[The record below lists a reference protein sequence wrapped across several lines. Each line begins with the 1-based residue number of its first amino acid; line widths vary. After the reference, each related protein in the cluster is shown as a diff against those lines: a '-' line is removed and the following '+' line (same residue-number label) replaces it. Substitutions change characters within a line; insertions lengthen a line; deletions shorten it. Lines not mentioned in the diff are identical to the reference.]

1 MSVNISKGKL
11 QVFNPATGKEISV
24 IPMTSS
30 NELQIILQN
39 AKEACDYNLSSLYYR
54 KKLMT
59 RFQKGIVN
67 RMDEFIETI
76 CSETG
81 KKPMEGLM
89 EVFIS
94 LEHLKQSSKYLY
106 EALGKR
112 SRRVG
117 ILKTRKAWVEY
128 EARGV
133 AGIISPWNYPLILTV
148 SPLVEA
154 LLAGNTVVL
163 KPSEHTP

>member
-76 CSETG
+76 CAETG
-81 KKPMEGLM
+81 KKSIEGLM

-94 LEHLKQSSKYLY
+94 FEHLKYATHHVYK
-106 EALGKR
+106 ALGKR

-117 ILKTRKAWVEY
+117 IMQIKKAWIEY
-128 EARGV
+128 FNRLFGAITV
-133 AGIISPWNYPLILTV
+133 IIIFIMFFNYLTAINK
-148 SPLVEA
+148 SINPIFNNLFRII
-154 LLAGNTVVL
+154 TF
-163 KPSEHTP
+163 